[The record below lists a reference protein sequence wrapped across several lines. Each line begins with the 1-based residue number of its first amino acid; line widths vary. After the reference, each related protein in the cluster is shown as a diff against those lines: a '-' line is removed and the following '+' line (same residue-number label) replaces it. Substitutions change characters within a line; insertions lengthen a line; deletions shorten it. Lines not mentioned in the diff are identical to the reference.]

1 MLLDFCSIDKIKI
14 MLKLS
19 QPDIENFNKINSMQ
33 VNINEYNS
41 NSLKSCRLNWQI
53 AYLDKNKTNSFYI
66 GFSPN
71 WITNPN
77 ESKYYVVIE
86 YNPNKVKPEEQIKG
100 FKILLRQAK
109 RVKIMYID
117 YAFDI
122 FDNEMEDFIFLVR
135 HGNEYTADIGHG
147 GKVETKYFGVFGENG
162 TVRIYDKSKEQGIK
176 DYKWIRY
183 EIRIKDINFGD
194 DADILDKLKFNKIY
208 LKSCETRLNDI
219 TDKDY
224 IILTALQEH
233 EYLID
238 LLDYRNKKKFK
249 ELLEQNLEEVIF
261 DKNSIIDCMNDYYIE
276 YFI

>member
-194 DADILDKLKFNKIY
+194 DADRVVLTKGLKANAHVERVFELNAQDHRFDSY
-208 LKSCETRLNDI
+208 LQWAAIEFENG
-219 TDKDY
+219 
-224 IILTALQEH
+224 
-233 EYLID
+233 LID
-238 LLDYRNKKKFK
+238 LLQVLF
-249 ELLEQNLEEVIF
+249 VVA
-261 DKNSIIDCMNDYYIE
+261 NDHG
-276 YFI
+276 FFAGVFVRA